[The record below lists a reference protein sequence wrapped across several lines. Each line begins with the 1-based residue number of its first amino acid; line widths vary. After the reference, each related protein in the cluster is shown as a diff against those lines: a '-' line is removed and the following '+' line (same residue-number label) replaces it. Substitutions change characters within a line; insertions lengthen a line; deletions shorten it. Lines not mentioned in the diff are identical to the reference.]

1 MILFGF
7 YSYFLKKS
15 EEELSFGWVKKNR
28 IAEEETSGRAEEK
41 KNIWWKKSERKKN
54 IKKYF
59 EWDTCPKIYKIKI
72 TI

>member
-7 YSYFLKKS
+7 YSYFLKKPK
-15 EEELSFGWVKKNR
+15 EELSFGWVKNR
-28 IAEEETSGRAEEK
+28 IAEEETSGRVEEK

-54 IKKYF
+54 LEKYF
-59 EWDTCPKIYKIKI
+59 KWDMCPKIYKIKI